1 MRRWPTD
8 MPLALAVVASA
19 LLHAVAMLGPG
30 WTLPH
35 DEEHEPLQ
43 AVIVAPPAARPVP
56 LPPEKRPPPRQ
67 ATAPTPAPREA
78 APVVPVPLQ
87 PQPEAASA
95 STANSVP
102 PAIAPPPVAA
112 APVPP
117 PAPPV
122 PVIALPGRGQ
132 ARYLVTRGE
141 GGFVVGQSL
150 HSWEH
155 DGQRYSLQSVTE
167 TTGLIALFRSLRQSQ
182 SSRGEIVGDGLRP
195 REYRTDNGSRSDS
208 ANFDWEGGKLSYG
221 GREEPLP
228 AGTQDLLSMI
238 YQLALLAPES
248 GSLVLPIV
256 TGRKMER
263 YTFTVLGTES
273 LAQAGRERRAVH
285 VRTLIGGD
293 AIDVWLP
300 AEARERRGLPLKIR
314 ISNRNGD
321 IYDQTLDDPDLQK

>member
-1 MRRWPTD
+1 

-43 AVIVAPPAARPVP
+43 AVIVAPPAAKPVP
-56 LPPEKRPPPRQ
+56 PPPEKRPPPRHAAAPA
-67 ATAPTPAPREA
+67 ATPPREA
-78 APVVPVPLQ
+78 APVVPVAP
-87 PQPEAASA
+87 PPEAASA
-95 STANSVP
+95 AAANSVP

-112 APVPP
+112 TPVPP
-117 PAPPV
+117 PAPPA
-122 PVIALPGRGQ
+122 PVIALAGRGQ
-132 ARYLVTRGE
+132 ARYVVTRGE

-167 TTGLIALFRSLRQSQ
+167 TTGLIAFFRSLRQSQ
-182 SSRGEIVGDGLRP
+182 SSRGEIGGDGLRP
-195 REYRTDNGSRSDS
+195 REYRNDNGSRSDS
-208 ANFDWEGGKLSYG
+208 ASFDWEGGKLSYG
-221 GREEPLP
+221 GREEALP

-238 YQLALLAPES
+238 YQLALLTPES
-248 GSLVLPIV
+248 GSLVLPIA
-256 TGRKMER
+256 TGRKLER
-263 YTFTVLGTES
+263 YTFTVLGTET
-273 LAQAGRERRAVH
+273 LALAGRERRAVR
-285 VRTLIGGD
+285 VRTLNGGD

-300 AEARERRGLPLKIR
+300 AEVRERRGLPLKIR